1 MTTEPVTE
9 YEGRE
14 EDTAD
19 VLDNML
25 RMQFTANTVC
35 SAVCTAPCSPIDILA
50 PP

>member
-1 MTTEPVTE
+1 MTSEPVTE

-25 RMQFTANTVC
+25 GMQFTANTVC
-35 SAVCTAPCSPIDILA
+35 SALRCAVLST
-50 PP
+50 